1 MVVGGGSAPPPR
13 ARSPVSTP
21 LTTPTLAP
29 DPPPSQAA
37 GTKGELVFVTASGV
51 EAVPQVQKRMGRW
64 ALIGIVADR
73 GRKQEQYVD
82 AYVQGGAAGWQ
93 CLSDQHP
100 LASGQLQ
107 LLSRA
112 HVVRADAA
120 VVHKDAPP

>member
-1 MVVGGGSAPPPR
+1 M
-13 ARSPVSTP
+13 
-21 LTTPTLAP
+21 
-29 DPPPSQAA
+29 
-37 GTKGELVFVTASGV
+37 
-51 EAVPQVQKRMGRW
+51 
-64 ALIGIVADR
+64 IGIVADR

-120 VVHKDAPP
+120 VVNKDAPP